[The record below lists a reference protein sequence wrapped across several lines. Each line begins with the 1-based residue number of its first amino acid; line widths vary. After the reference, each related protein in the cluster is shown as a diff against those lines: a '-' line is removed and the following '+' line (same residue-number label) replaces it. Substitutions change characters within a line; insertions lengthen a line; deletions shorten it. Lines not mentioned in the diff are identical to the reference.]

1 MAAHVVYY
9 DPCAQVFI
17 QSDTAPPCPS
27 CCCRGIGGTGLFDF
41 PRKAGEGE
49 MSGDSFGPWE
59 SRLGIGSPRTD
70 NGDAAREIGDLG
82 GDLGTGGL
90 GTRRHIGR
98 AGDGGG

>member
-1 MAAHVVYY
+1 
-9 DPCAQVFI
+9 
-17 QSDTAPPCPS
+17 
-27 CCCRGIGGTGLFDF
+27 
-41 PRKAGEGE
+41 

-59 SRLGIGSPRTD
+59 SRLGIGANDRVGIGSPCTN
-70 NGDAAREIGDLG
+70 NGDATREIGDLG